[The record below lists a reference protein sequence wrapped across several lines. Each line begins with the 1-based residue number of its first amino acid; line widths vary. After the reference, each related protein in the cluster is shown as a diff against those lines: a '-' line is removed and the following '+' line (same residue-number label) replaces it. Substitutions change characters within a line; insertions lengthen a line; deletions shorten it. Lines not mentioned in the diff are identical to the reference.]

1 MIEIGNRIETPEGV
15 FYELEYGGEGNIYK
29 NEDAFLN
36 RPDEVCYVPEYA
48 AEDREDWRV
57 SESSDGCFTHNSLLA
72 LCKGNEEVCQDLFT
86 ALNGRTRPPCWK
98 NGTRTAI
105 SMRSRAGMT
114 VTIKWNGISWT
125 GNTKSHTRENH
136 GQDPELHIE
145 PAGASERHLP

>member
-57 SESSDGCFTHNSLLA
+57 RRAVTAVSRITHCS
-72 LCKGNEEVCQDLFT
+72 
-86 ALNGRTRPPCWK
+86 PCARVMK
-98 NGTRTAI
+98 RCARI
-105 SMRSRAGMT
+105 CL
-114 VTIKWNGISWT
+114 
-125 GNTKSHTRENH
+125 
-136 GQDPELHIE
+136 QP
-145 PAGASERHLP
+145 

>member
-57 SESSDGCFTHNSLLA
+57 
-72 LCKGNEEVCQDLFT
+72 
-86 ALNGRTRPPCWK
+86 
-98 NGTRTAI
+98 
-105 SMRSRAGMT
+105 
-114 VTIKWNGISWT
+114 
-125 GNTKSHTRENH
+125 
-136 GQDPELHIE
+136 
-145 PAGASERHLP
+145 